1 MQKSSDVLVPFS
13 VWICCVCLTSQ
24 SFTLIT
30 KPMSILKWVFHGVF
44 IILPVTS
51 PGVEPIQFYSCL
63 CDNLFSFSQQQDST
77 ELSYLHF
84 FISPPCFHA
93 LIVSPSVRIRPGSV
107 SGCSENGNAKCCF
120 CGPNVGLFL
129 LSEVRG
135 MNSRWIRKL
144 TVAGWMGT
152 CFVRDKYLF

>member
-1 MQKSSDVLVPFS
+1 MLCLLNVSVFYSHYQAHEYSQMSISWGFYYFTSNLSWCWAHSVLLLS
-13 VWICCVCLTSQ
+13 VWQPVLF
-24 SFTLIT
+24 FTT
-30 KPMSILKWVFHGVF
+30 V
-44 IILPVTS
+44 
-51 PGVEPIQFYSCL
+51 
-63 CDNLFSFSQQQDST
+63 QQDST

-144 TVAGWMGT
+144 TVAVWMGT
-152 CFVRDKYLF
+152 CFVREKYLF